1 MTIFVCAMLMATGMV
16 AVVASQAKAQ
26 SSTSGGTFILGTA
39 ENEVISNQNPLTAS
53 GLSGDVLGITY
64 SDTLLYEF
72 SNGSVIPW
80 LAQSWNVTNGGK
92 TITFNLV
99 HNASWVNGTTVAAPL
114 TAQDV
119 VYTFHVIMANSTL
132 DFNNIDPY
140 LANVSAPNQY
150 TVVFQLTTPTVMMF
164 YYLGGQTIIPYAWH
178 TYVSNISGIGNYFN
192 MNIGHQLS
200 CGPMVLQSISGANIN
215 LVANPYFFKGK
226 PHFSKEV
233 IVLFK
238 SSTSMIE
245 ALEAGEIDA
254 TYVDP
259 SNLFTQLNAT
269 PGIKAVAYKDTFS
282 LVLWFD
288 LQVAPFNNTFF
299 RKGLA
304 SAINKT
310 EILYKA
316 EDGLGGQASFGGLPW
331 TQSTFYNTSVPYYGY
346 NLTVANNYFK
356 EAGLHIGSNGFWQYA
371 NNTTVNVNFVEIPIS
386 DWTTAMSI
394 MQQQLAAD
402 NFEVTYNIVPV
413 QTWVTEV
420 FINPSF
426 NFASYFNYGPLFGNP
441 WYDLWAAFDGQGY
454 WNFEHYNNTTVNNLL
469 SQANLE
475 VTNQAALNA
484 TLQKVQGIIANQVP
498 IIPIMGAKVY
508 YAYRPGSVG
517 GFYPNQQLISPLDS
531 LYAHVATNSSSPST
545 PSGSS
550 ISPLVLGAIGIAVGV
565 LIVAAAAVIYI
576 RRKKE

>member
-1 MTIFVCAMLMATGMV
+1 MLMATGMV
-16 AVVASQAKAQ
+16 AVVSNQARAQ
-26 SSTSGGTFILGTA
+26 STSGGGTFILGTA

-53 GLSGDVLGITY
+53 GLSGDILGITY
-64 SDTLLYEF
+64 SNTLLYEF
-72 SNGSVIPW
+72 SNGTVIPW

-99 HNASWVNGTTVAAPL
+99 HNAYWVNGTTKAMPL

-119 VYTFHVIMANSTL
+119 VYTFQVIMANTTL

-140 LANVSAPNQY
+140 LVNVSASSQY
-150 TVVFQLTTPTVMMF
+150 TVVFQLNAPTVMMF

-178 TYVSNISGIGNYFN
+178 SYVSNISGVGNYFN
-192 MNIGHQLS
+192 MNIGHQLT
-200 CGPMVLQSISGANIN
+200 CGPMVLQSISGSNIN
-215 LVANPYFFKGK
+215 LVANPYYFMGTPK
-226 PHFSKEV
+226 FSKEV

-259 SNLFTQLNAT
+259 SNLFTKLNST
-269 PGIKAVAYKDTFS
+269 PGIKAVAFKDTFS

-288 LQVAPFNNTFF
+288 TQVAPFNNTFF

-331 TQSTFYNTSVPYYGY
+331 TQSAFYNTSVPYYSY
-346 NLTVANNYFK
+346 NLTVANSYFRQ
-356 EAGLHIGSNGFWQYA
+356 AGLHIGSNGFWQYA

-413 QTWVTEV
+413 QTWVTES

-426 NFASYFNYGPLFGNP
+426 NFASYYNFGPLFGNP

-469 SQANLE
+469 SKANLE
-475 VTNQAALNA
+475 VTNPAVLNA

-508 YAYRPGSVG
+508 YAYRPGVVG

-531 LYAHVATNSSSPST
+531 LYAHTVTNSSNST
-545 PSGSS
+545 AHPSGV
-550 ISPLVLGAIGIAVGV
+550 SPLVIGAIGGAVGI
-565 LIVAAAAVIYI
+565 IVVVTAAVMYM
-576 RRKKE
+576 RKKKE